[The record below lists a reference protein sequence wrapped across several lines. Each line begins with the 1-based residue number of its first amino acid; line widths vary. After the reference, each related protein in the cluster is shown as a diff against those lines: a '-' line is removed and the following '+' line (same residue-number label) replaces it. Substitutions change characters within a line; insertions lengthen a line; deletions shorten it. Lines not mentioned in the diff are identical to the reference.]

1 MIDVMPSYLQ
11 PCTVPDPV
19 GPTNRIPLSSESPSG
34 PLDGVTEG
42 GEPETQDGET

>member
-1 MIDVMPSYLQ
+1 MYDNTFIVRCQTQSDQQIGFRFLRSLH
-11 PCTVPDPV
+11 
-19 GPTNRIPLSSESPSG
+19 LA